1 MIIFATNYY
10 SLKKVYN
17 IFLKFLLAILL
28 LVILLWIL
36 LQTTFFQ
43 NIIVRNV
50 TNRLSKDLNT
60 TVSIRH
66 VDFALFNKMLL
77 EGTLVLDHQKDT
89 LLYAGSAKVNITDWF
104 FFKDNIT
111 LKYIGLEDAYI
122 NLNRKDSVW
131 NYQFLEDYF
140 SSPSK
145 GISDTSKAI
154 ELNINSVY
162 LKNVRID
169 QRDEWKGV
177 NMLVSLGLLDLKA
190 ELVDTKNKKIIINTI
205 DLESPV
211 FSQYDYPGRRP
222 KKPAAV
228 LPVNED
234 KIRADSLKGLQWNP
248 YDWDISAKRITL
260 RDSKIAI
267 EHQSDFT
274 SKPGQFDETRI
285 VLSKINGE
293 IQNLQL
299 KGDSL
304 LAEANLSL
312 EDRSGFKINKISA
325 DFKLTPAL
333 MEFQNLDII
342 TPTSHLKNY
351 FALHYENFIDDMQ
364 DFIHKVKMDG
374 RFVTSTL
381 SSEDLSYFAPA
392 LKTWNKTFFIT
403 GKARGR
409 VDNISGTDILV
420 TEGGKNYLEGDLS
433 LRGLPEID
441 ETFIDFRINKLRTS
455 YKELAALIPDIKSV
469 TNPKLSA
476 FGNILF
482 KGSYTGYVRDFVT
495 FGTVSTDIG
504 TLQTDLHLKIPHQGS
519 AQYQGKISTK
529 NFQLGKFIGNNQL
542 GNIDFSGKV
551 DGRGFSEKEV
561 VIGIDGAIGKI
572 DFNGYTYT
580 NIIAH
585 GDFQKNLFSGTGSIH
600 DENIQIDTLNG
611 SINFSKSDPRVNL
624 TADVQ
629 KLNLNKLGFTKD
641 TFSLIGKFNLDFE
654 GSNID
659 NFLGSA
665 KLSDAVLTAN
675 GQHLSFDSLN
685 IHSTIFNNKKLL
697 SLESNE
703 LEATINGNFKI
714 AGLPDAFQLFLYKY
728 YPAYI
733 KKPNGNPINQDFT
746 FLIKT
751 RDVSNYI
758 NLIDKKLSGLD
769 NSIIIGNINVAQ
781 NTLNLQVDVPQ
792 FNFSNISFN
801 NVHLSGIGTED
812 TLKLSG
818 EIEDVVINDSLHSP
832 GTKIKIVAAN
842 DISDVTINAT
852 ANQTLSAADLSA
864 RILTKQD
871 GFKLTFNPSTFTINQ
886 KHWNIEKAG
895 EIELNG
901 KFLQAHNLR
910 FSQNGQEILVSTAPS
925 EIGNSND
932 VIISMKNIIIED
944 VTPFFLTTPKL
955 NGLLGGNVRI
965 NDPFNKLEVEFDTK
979 IDQFRFEGDSIGVLS
994 ATGTYVAAS
1003 EKVDVHVISN
1013 NQLYNFIG
1021 DFGYHPKDS
1030 LNQLLGSVVFNNT
1043 EIHVLEEY
1051 MSGIF
1056 DNIYGKAT
1064 GILNISGR
1072 MSDPKLTGSI
1082 ILNDTHLKVGYTKCL
1097 YTLENNSVINFNP
1110 DEIDFG
1116 FIKVKDTL
1124 NNTATLTGK
1133 IYHNFFNDFFFNEL
1147 HLKTDAIGNGLGKFI
1162 LLNTTRTDNDQFY
1175 GYAIGN
1181 AELSINGFVTDMR
1194 MNISGQPTD
1203 SSHIYLPIG
1212 ESAESS
1218 NLDYIE
1224 FIQFGREMK
1233 VDLKARENTN
1243 LKVNMEFTANPLA
1256 KIDVILDETTGD
1268 VIKAQGSGKL
1278 FISAGTKDPLSI
1290 RGRYNIEE
1298 GEYTFNFQT
1307 FLKTPF
1313 TLEKGYIEWQGDP
1326 YLANLNIDAIYTAEN
1341 VILNNIPTTT
1351 GIANTRGDV
1360 DIIFKLRGTL
1370 KDPSPNFEFQFTFDN
1385 PLKSDPIANEY
1396 LKTRYQSDNNQLLNQ
1411 VASLLLFNM
1420 FMNSDQGLIT
1430 SANTTNFVTKSVG
1443 QLLSTTLTSSL
1454 NSWLQKLLKT
1464 KSVNLYTNINT
1475 SDFNFQKGG
1484 TQREIQNVGNFGVK
1498 YSFWNNKLLVNVG
1511 GNVDYR
1517 LSQAV
1522 SQNNS
1527 NFLFTPD
1534 VSFEILLTPDGR
1546 FRVIGFNRSDADP
1559 GDIAGV
1565 TRRNRTG
1572 IQLSYRKNFD
1582 TFQEFFTNERK
1593 RK

>member
-1 MIIFATNYY
+1 M
-10 SLKKVYN
+10 
-17 IFLKFLLAILL
+17 
-28 LVILLWIL
+28 L
-36 LQTTFFQ
+36 LQ
-43 NIIVRNV
+43 
-50 TNRLSKDLNT
+50 
-60 TVSIRH
+60 
-66 VDFALFNKMLL
+66 
-77 EGTLVLDHQKDT
+77 GTLVLDHQKDT

-122 NLNRKDSVW
+122 NLYRKDSVW

-140 SSPSK
+140 SSPSSNK
-145 GISDTSKAI
+145 SDTSNKI
-154 ELNINSVY
+154 DLNIKSVY
-162 LKNVRID
+162 LKNIMID

-177 NMLVSLGLLDLKA
+177 NMLVSLGLLDLNA
-190 ELVDTKNKKIIINTI
+190 DLVDIKNKKIIINSI
-205 DLESPV
+205 DLENPV
-211 FSQYDYPGRRP
+211 FSHFDYTGLRP
-222 KKPAAV
+222 KKPATV
-228 LPVNED
+228 VPVTEE
-234 KIRADSLKGLQWNP
+234 KEIADSIQGMHWNP
-248 YDWDISAKRITL
+248 DNWEITAKKISLK
-260 RDSKIAI
+260 DSKFAI
-267 EHQSDFT
+267 ERESDVP
-274 SKPGQFDETRI
+274 SEQGHFDEHRI
-285 VLSKINGE
+285 ILSKINGE
-293 IQNLQL
+293 IKNLQL

-304 LAEANLSL
+304 IANVSLSL
-312 EDRSGFKINKISA
+312 EDRGGFKINKIKA
-325 DFKLTPAL
+325 DFKFTPVL
-333 MEFQNLDII
+333 MEFRDLDII

-351 FALHYENFIDDMQ
+351 FAMHFQDFADDMQ
-364 DFIHKVKMDG
+364 DFIHKVKLDG

-381 SSEDLSYFAPA
+381 SSDDLSYFAPE
-392 LKTWNKTFFIT
+392 LKTWNKTFSIT
-403 GKARGR
+403 GKGKGTI
-409 VDNISGTDILV
+409 DNITGTDILI

-441 ETFIDFRINKLRTS
+441 ETFIDFRINKLRTNYS
-455 YKELAALIPDIKSV
+455 ELAALIPDIKSV
-469 TNPKLSA
+469 TSPKLSA

-482 KGSYTGYVRDFVT
+482 RGSYTGYVRDFVT
-495 FGTVSTDIG
+495 YGTVSTDIG
-504 TLQTDLHLKIPHQGS
+504 TLQTDLHLKVPKQGS
-519 AQYQGKISTK
+519 AQYQGKLSTT

-542 GNIDFSGKV
+542 GNINFSGKV
-551 DGRGFSEKEV
+551 DGHGFTEKEV
-561 VIGIDGAIGKI
+561 MIGIDGAISKV

-585 GDFQKNLFSGTGSIH
+585 GDFQKNLFIGSASIH
-600 DENIQIDTLNG
+600 DENVQIDTLNG
-611 SINFSKSDPRVNL
+611 SINFSKTDPRVNL

-665 KLSDAVLTAN
+665 RLSDAVLTAN
-675 GQHLSFDSLN
+675 SQHLSFDSLN

-733 KKPNGNPINQDFT
+733 NKPKGNPVNQDFT

-751 RDVSNYI
+751 RDVSDY
-758 NLIDKKLSGLD
+758 LKLVDQNMSGLD
-769 NSIIIGNINVAQ
+769 NSIVIGNINVAQ
-781 NTLNLQVDVPQ
+781 NTLNLQADVPQ
-792 FNFSNISFN
+792 FNYSNISFN

-818 EIEDVVINDSLHSP
+818 DIEDIVINDSLHSP
-832 GTKIKIVAAN
+832 GTKINIVAAN

-852 ANQTLSAADLSA
+852 ANKTLSAADLSA
-864 RILTKQD
+864 RILTKKD

-886 KHWNIEKAG
+886 KNWNIQKDG
-895 EIELNG
+895 EIELNK
-901 KFLQAHNLR
+901 KFLMAHNLR
-910 FSQNGQEILVSTAPS
+910 FSQNGQEVLVSTTPS

-932 VIISMKNIIIED
+932 VIISLKNIVIED
-944 VTPFFLTTPKL
+944 ITPFFLKTPQF
-955 NGLLGGNVRI
+955 NGLLGGDVRI
-965 NDPFNKLEVEFDTK
+965 NDPFNKLEVEFNTE
-979 IDQFRFEGDSIGVLS
+979 INRFRFNGDSIGVIS
-994 ATGTYVAAS
+994 ATGTYRTTS
-1003 EKVDVHVISN
+1003 ERLDIHVISN
-1013 NQLYNFIG
+1013 NQLYNFIS
-1021 DFGYHPKDS
+1021 DFGYYPKDS
-1030 LNQLLGSVVFNNT
+1030 LNQLKGSVVFNNT
-1043 EIHVLEEY
+1043 EIRVLEEY

-1056 DNIYGKAT
+1056 DNISGKGT

-1072 MSDPKLTGSI
+1072 ISDPKLTGSI
-1082 ILNDTHLKVGYTKCL
+1082 ILNDTRLKVDYTKVQ
-1097 YTLENNSVINFNP
+1097 YTLEDNSVINFNP

-1116 FIKVKDTL
+1116 FIKIRDSL

-1133 IYHNFFNDFFFNEL
+1133 IYHNFFDDFFFNEL
-1147 HLKTDAIGNGLGKFI
+1147 HLKTDAVGNNQGKFI
-1162 LLNTTRTDNDQFY
+1162 LLNTKRTDNDQFY
-1175 GYAIGN
+1175 GYAIGS
-1181 AELSINGFVTDMR
+1181 ADLSINGFVTDMR
-1194 MNISGQPTD
+1194 MNITGEPTD

-1212 ESAESS
+1212 ETAESS
-1218 NLDYIE
+1218 SLDYIE

-1243 LKVNMEFTANPLA
+1243 IKVDMEFTANPLA

-1268 VIKAQGSGKL
+1268 VIKAQGNGKL
-1278 FISAGTKDPLSI
+1278 FITAGTKDPLTI

-1326 YLANLNIDAIYTAEN
+1326 YLANLNIDAVYTAEN
-1341 VILNNIPTTT
+1341 VILNNIPTTS

-1370 KDPSPNFEFQFTFDN
+1370 KDPAPNFEFQFTFDN

-1420 FMNSDQGLIT
+1420 FMNSDQGLIN
-1430 SANTTNFVTKSVG
+1430 SSNTTNFVTKSVG

-1454 NSWLQKLLKT
+1454 NSWLQKLLNT

-1498 YSFWNNKLLVNVG
+1498 YAFLNNKLLVNVG

-1522 SQNNS
+1522 TQSNS

-1534 VSFEILLTPDGR
+1534 VSFEYLITPDGR

-1572 IQLSYRKNFD
+1572 VQLSYRKNFD
-1582 TFQEFFTNERK
+1582 TFEEFFTNERK
-1593 RK
+1593 RKER